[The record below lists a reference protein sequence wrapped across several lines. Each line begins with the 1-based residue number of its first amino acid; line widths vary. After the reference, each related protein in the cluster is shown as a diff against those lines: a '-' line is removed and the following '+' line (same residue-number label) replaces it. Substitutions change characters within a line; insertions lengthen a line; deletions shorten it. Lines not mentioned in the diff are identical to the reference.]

1 MRLILFI
8 IASSLMLGCV
18 KRTISISSN
27 PPGALV
33 WVNDREVGRT
43 PVSFNFTYHGEYDI
57 RIEGEGSEPIMTTA
71 WTDRPFW
78 DAPFVDLAAEVAPIN
93 IDTKTVWHFEL
104 DPLKNNPEELLQRAK
119 KLRTYTQGV
128 DRE

>member
-57 RIEGEGSEPIMTTA
+57 RIEGEGSEPIMTTV

-104 DPLKNNPEELLQRAK
+104 GPLKNNPEELLQRAK
-119 KLRTYTQGV
+119 KIKNIYTGC
-128 DRE
+128 RP